1 MNITVSV
8 VICAAALAL
17 WIGASVAENKL
28 VKKRR
33 AQKQRPEVFYGRDND
48 FQRIDYRN
56 DR

>member
-28 VKKRR
+28 IKKRSK
-33 AQKQRPEVFYGRDND
+33 KQRPEVFYGRDND

-56 DR
+56 DH